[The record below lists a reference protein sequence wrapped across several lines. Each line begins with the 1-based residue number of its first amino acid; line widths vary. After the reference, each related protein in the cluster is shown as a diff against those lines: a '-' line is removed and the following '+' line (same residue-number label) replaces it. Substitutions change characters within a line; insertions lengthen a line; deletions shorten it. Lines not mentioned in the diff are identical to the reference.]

1 MTLIDQVKTYG
12 EYITTNYLGEE
23 IYKLKSLII
32 KVTRDGQV
40 KGWVE

>member
-12 EYITTNYLGEE
+12 EYITTNYLGEK
-23 IYKLKSLII
+23 IYKLKSLYLKITI
-32 KVTRDGQV
+32 DGQV